1 VAKSNSGKW
10 VSRVGAAGGGKTYR
24 KARPANYYGILAVI
38 VILGLVATVYSRY
51 EYQNPVK
58 KHAAAAVAPKIG
70 SVLYA
75 GLSIQDCG
83 KTLPYLTSD
92 PTTKLGFVVGPYDV
106 VRLSPVSSFD
116 AGNNATLEKLA
127 NEFDGLTLSKTEIA
141 VPTSKGAANPK
152 TTYKNGETCPTGTPD
167 AGKTGTVEYAYWTS
181 FAQKTPTITTNPAKI
196 KFSKELRVTMAFE
209 PAGVVPAPPS
219 KTTDNEMVY
228 DTVTPATT
236 TTTTL
241 PTTTTTVG
249 PGNAPTTT
257 TTTASTTT
265 TTKG

>member
-58 KHAAAAVAPKIG
+58 KHVAAAVAPKIG
-70 SVLYA
+70 STLFA
-75 GLSIQDCG
+75 GLSIQACG
-83 KTLPYLTSD
+83 KTLPYLTADQSS
-92 PTTKLGFVVGPYDV
+92 KLGFVVGPDDV
-106 VRLSPVSSFD
+106 VRLSPVSSAD
-116 AGNNATLEKLA
+116 AGNNATLKTFS
-127 NEFDGLTLSKTEIA
+127 NEFEGLILTKNELA
-141 VPTSKGAANPK
+141 VPTSTGTANPK
-152 TTYKNGETCPTGTPD
+152 TTYKNGDTCATGTPD
-167 AGKTGTVEYAYWTS
+167 AGKKGMVEYAYWTS
-181 FAQKTPTITTNPAKI
+181 FAQKSPTITTNPSKI
-196 KFSKELRVTMAFE
+196 KFSKELQVTLAFE
-209 PAGVVPAPPS
+209 PKGVVPSPPS

-228 DTVTPATT
+228 NTVTPTTT

-241 PTTTTTVG
+241 PVTTTTAG

>member
-75 GLSIQDCG
+75 GLSIQACG

-92 PTTKLGFVVGPYDV
+92 PTTKGQGFVVGPYDV
-106 VRLSPVSSFD
+106 LDSARCRPTP
-116 AGNNATLEKLA
+116 GNNATLEKLA
-127 NEFDGLTLSKTEIA
+127 NEYPGLTLSKTEMLF
-141 VPTSKGAANPK
+141 PRTKGAAEPQDDLHERRDLPDRARR
-152 TTYKNGETCPTGTPD
+152 TPVRPARWSTPTGPR
-167 AGKTGTVEYAYWTS
+167 S
-181 FAQKTPTITTNPAKI
+181 RRRRRL
-196 KFSKELRVTMAFE
+196 LRRTRRRSSSRKNF
-209 PAGVVPAPPS
+209 GSRWPS
-219 KTTDNEMVY
+219 NRR
-228 DTVTPATT
+228 
-236 TTTTL
+236 
-241 PTTTTTVG
+241 
-249 PGNAPTTT
+249 
-257 TTTASTTT
+257 ASYRLAEQDD
-265 TTKG
+265 

>member
-1 VAKSNSGKW
+1 
-10 VSRVGAAGGGKTYR
+10 
-24 KARPANYYGILAVI
+24 
-38 VILGLVATVYSRY
+38 
-51 EYQNPVK
+51 
-58 KHAAAAVAPKIG
+58 
-70 SVLYA
+70 
-75 GLSIQDCG
+75 
-83 KTLPYLTSD
+83 
-92 PTTKLGFVVGPYDV
+92 
-106 VRLSPVSSFD
+106 
-116 AGNNATLEKLA
+116 
-127 NEFDGLTLSKTEIA
+127 
-141 VPTSKGAANPK
+141 
-152 TTYKNGETCPTGTPD
+152 
-167 AGKTGTVEYAYWTS
+167 VEYAYWTS

>member
-58 KHAAAAVAPKIG
+58 KHKVAAVAPKIG
-70 SVLYA
+70 STLFA
-75 GLSIQDCG
+75 GLSIQACG
-83 KTLPYLTSD
+83 KTLPYLAPDT
-92 PTTKLGFVVGPYDV
+92 TTKLGFVVGPDDV
-106 VRLSPVSSFD
+106 VELSPVSSAD
-116 AGNNATLEKLA
+116 AGNNATLKTFASEY
-127 NEFDGLTLSKTEIA
+127 EGLLLTKNEIA
-141 VPTSKGAANPK
+141 IPTSKGTADPK
-152 TTYKNGETCPTGTPD
+152 TTYKNGTACATGTPD
-167 AGKTGTVEYAYWTS
+167 AGKTGHVEYAYWTS

-196 KFSKELRVTMAFE
+196 HFSKELQITLAFD
-209 PAGVVPAPPS
+209 PTGVVPAPPS
-219 KTTDNEMVY
+219 KTTDNEMVFN
-228 DTVTPATT
+228 TVTPTTT

-241 PTTTTTVG
+241 PTTTTTAG